1 MNKTNETGV
10 NWRKIKAEYI
20 AGGISQRE
28 LAEKHGISQR
38 TIERRA
44 QQEKWTEKRKDADG
58 KAVEKVA
65 EKTAETVADNAV
77 VLERIKSKILAK
89 VEKMIDAYDTDATEY
104 STVKKTTKGK
114 KAAIL
119 KYKIKDLAAV
129 YESLS
134 DKVDKPGQGADVEDL
149 APLAELL
156 KDE

>member
-20 AGGISQRE
+20 AGGISQRALSE
-28 LAEKHGISQR
+28 KYGVPFGTLQKQARLKKWGEARKAAES
-38 TIERRA
+38 
-44 QQEKWTEKRKDADG
+44 
-58 KAVEKVA
+58 KAVEKVSD
-65 EKTAETVADNAV
+65 KTAETVADNAL

-89 VEKMIDAYDTDATEY
+89 VEMMIDAYDTDATEY

>member
-20 AGGISQRE
+20 AGGISMRK
-28 LAEKHGISQR
+28 LAEKYDVSAGHIMNVAAKEG
-38 TIERRA
+38 
-44 QQEKWTEKRKDADG
+44 WTEKRKAAEI
-58 KAVEKVA
+58 KALEIT
-65 EKTAETVADNAV
+65 EQKTAETVADNAV

-89 VEKMIDAYDTDATEY
+89 VEMMIDAYDTDATEY

>member
-1 MNKTNETGV
+1 M

-20 AGGISQRE
+20 AGGISQRAI
-28 LAEKHGISQR
+28 AEKYGISQA
-38 TIERRA
+38 TVERRA
-44 QQEKWTEKRKDADG
+44 KKEKWTTKRREAEG
-58 KAVEKVA
+58 KSIEKVT
-65 EKTAETVADNAV
+65 EKTAEVVADNAV

-89 VEKMIDAYDTDATEY
+89 VEKMVDAYDTDATEY

-119 KYKIKDLAAV
+119 KYKIRDLAAV

-134 DKVDKPGQGADVEDL
+134 DKADKPGQGADVEDL

-156 KDE
+156 RDE